1 MSLYFLHFYIVDM
14 PEDKATLDLD
24 NQKIS
29 SLNLWRKNKQ
39 TNNLQSETAR
49 VKQGEDY
56 ILFCLDG
63 VGRSHVVTGDI
74 STLSCR
80 QGTGE
85 PPVPFSVRQRHR
97 PRAQW
102 SAINRQQR
110 QTLHFSWF
118 NYQWFIYSQ
127 LKKHPTLY
135 LMLEEYCFY
144 IF

>member
-1 MSLYFLHFYIVDM
+1 MSLYFLHLLVDM
-14 PEDKATLDLD
+14 PEDKATFRLV
-24 NQKIS
+24 KE
-29 SLNLWRKNKQ
+29 KQ
-39 TNNLQSETAR
+39 TNNLQSETVR
-49 VKQGEDY
+49 VRQGEDY

-85 PPVPFSVRQRHR
+85 PPVPLSVRHR

-102 SAINRQQR
+102 SALNRQQR
-110 QTLHFSWF
+110 QTLRFAFF
-118 NYQWFIYSQ
+118 NDSMI
-127 LKKHPTLY
+127 KKHPTVY
-135 LMLEEYCFY
+135 LMLEQYCVY